1 MLFECISDPIDL
13 SRNIT
18 CPVLSNQNRRS
29 ILKKTRFRSRRIIQ
43 PPNIARILTQ
53 HEPNNLVKDTRFE
66 DENLRRAHV
75 LSIVFSDSADLERAE
90 TAQWATYFLAVTRA
104 VMIQV

>member
-53 HEPNNLVKDTRFE
+53 HEPNNL
-66 DENLRRAHV
+66 ENLRRAHV